1 MRNPCFVGE
10 VEMGELA
17 KPSVVADLLEKY
29 GISPMR
35 SLGQHFLVDGN
46 VLRRIL
52 EAAELET
59 GDTVLEIGPG
69 MGTLTEE
76 LCSRA
81 GRVVAVEMDRG
92 LCSVLRDLLGNHPH
106 LEIITGDALRVDLA
120 SLFAPDERVKVVSNL
135 PYSVATPLLLR
146 LLRELPQVRFLVITV
161 QRELADRYL
170 AGPGDAAYG
179 AVSVKIQSLVE
190 MRRLA
195 NVPPTVFFPPPRVES
210 TVLLMHRK
218 APEPSEGEV
227 EAFFL
232 FLNACFASRRKMLAN
247 ALGGGRNPYCP
258 REAVAE
264 ALAFLGLPPTCRAEE
279 LSRQQ
284 LLALYRFVTKGGSPA
299 ERRRR

>member
-1 MRNPCFVGE
+1 
-10 VEMGELA
+10 MGELA
-17 KPSVVADLLEKY
+17 KPSVIADLLAKY

-46 VLRRIL
+46 ALRRL
-52 EAAELET
+52 LGAAELEA

-92 LCSVLRDLLGNHPH
+92 LCSVLQDLLGNRPN
-106 LEIITGDALRVDLA
+106 LEVVPGDALRVDLA
-120 SLFAPDERVKVVSNL
+120 ALFAPDERVKVVSNL
-135 PYSVATPLLLR
+135 PYGVATPLLLR
-146 LLRELPQVRFLVITV
+146 LLRELPQVRVLVVTV

-179 AVSVKIQSLVE
+179 AVSVKMQCLAE

-195 NVPPTVFFPPPRVES
+195 HLPPTVFFPPPRVES

-218 APEPSEGEV
+218 APYPSEGEV
-227 EAFFL
+227 ESFFL

-258 REAVAE
+258 REVVIE
-264 ALAFLGLPPTCRAEE
+264 ALASLGLSPTCRAEE

-284 LLALYRFVTKGGSPA
+284 LLALYRFIASGETSPKRCA
-299 ERRRR
+299 ED